1 MTEEQM
7 RKYDFTKEDIEYIQ
21 QNYGKCR
28 TSDIAANIDKSG
40 DAVRYAAKCMNLK
53 ITKAQRKAIN
63 QQGVKRGVN
72 LNPVTETTHMLIC
85 RYDYEKVSKQEIS
98 RQLGRTEAEIDNIL
112 AECRANGNYERY
124 NRYGRHC
131 YEKKALMKLMS
142 LSCSGVALTLT
153 D

>member
-7 RKYDFTKEDIEYIQ
+7 KRYAFTKADIEYVRE
-21 QNYGKCR
+21 NYGKCR
-28 TSDIAANIDKSG
+28 TSDIAAAIRNRD

-72 LNPVTETTHMLIC
+72 PNPATATTHMLIC
-85 RYDYEKVSKQEIS
+85 RYDYEKINKQDIS
-98 RQLGRTEAEIDNIL
+98 RLLGRTEAEIDNIL
-112 AECRANGNYERY
+112 AECRTNGNYERY

-131 YEKKALMKLMS
+131 L
-142 LSCSGVALTLT
+142 
-153 D
+153 

>member
-7 RKYDFTKEDIEYIQ
+7 RKYDLTNTDIDYIQ

-28 TSDIAANIDKSG
+28 TSDIAAAIRKSG

-72 LNPVTETTHMLIC
+72 PNPATATTHMLIC
-85 RYDYEKVSKQEIS
+85 RYDYEKINKQDIS
-98 RQLGRTEAEIDNIL
+98 RLLGRTEAEIDNIL
-112 AECRANGNYERY
+112 AECRTNGNYERY

-131 YEKKALMKLMS
+131 YEKK
-142 LSCSGVALTLT
+142 C
-153 D
+153 

>member
-28 TSDIAANIDKSG
+28 TSYIAAAVGKSG

-63 QQGVKRGVN
+63 QQGVKRGIN
-72 LNPVTETTHMLIC
+72 PNPVTETTHMLIC

-98 RQLGRTEAEIDNIL
+98 RQLGRTEEEINRIL
-112 AECRANGNYERY
+112 ADCRANGNYELYNKFGRY
-124 NRYGRHC
+124 H
-131 YEKKALMKLMS
+131 YEKK
-142 LSCSGVALTLT
+142 CERN
-153 D
+153 